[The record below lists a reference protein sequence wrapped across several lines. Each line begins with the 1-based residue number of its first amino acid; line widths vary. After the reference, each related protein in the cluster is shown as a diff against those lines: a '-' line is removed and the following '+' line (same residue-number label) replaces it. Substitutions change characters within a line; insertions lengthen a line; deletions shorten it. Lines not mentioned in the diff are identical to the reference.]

1 MMEIRCPHCG
11 QRAQA
16 EFIYERTVDS
26 VVSID
31 VAPEAAMEALFTR
44 RNPRGVDEEIWRHT
58 YGCRAWMVI
67 TRHRVTNEISAV
79 REILPGTGRWPEGTE
94 GQGLA
99 VHPGIRK
106 SLTWTAPSV
115 ALRAPPPLRGED
127 FGINFTFDGKT
138 YQARKGDMLA
148 AALLR
153 NGVTLVGR
161 SFKYHR
167 PRGIMTAGVEEPNA
181 LVTVGEGGRSEANT
195 RATDV
200 FVYEGLIVKS
210 QNRWPSLSFDFGA
223 ILGLAAP
230 VFSAGFYYKTF
241 FGSAKRWMFYEY
253 FIRKAAGLGNAPT
266 QADPDRFSQR
276 AAFCDILVVGAGPAG
291 LQAAL
296 EAAEAG
302 KRVILVEQDC
312 ILGSSLIRDPQ
323 EQNAAWIEAT
333 ATRIAAAGG
342 RILTRTTASGYWEH
356 DLVTLTQRLA
366 EPGQVP
372 ANGIAQRLWHV
383 RAGQVI
389 LATGSIE
396 RPMAFANNDRP
407 GVMLSQAV
415 RTYVQRFGVV
425 PGKRVVIAT
434 NNDDAYKT
442 AYALK
447 AAGAEIVAIL
457 DARPELSD
465 AARDAGSKF
474 EIHPNSVPVSA
485 TGNKRGL
492 RSVKADLSTEPQ
504 SFTAD
509 LLAVSGGF
517 TPVVHL
523 HMQAGGTLD
532 WHEAAQA
539 FVPATSRQN
548 VTTIG
553 GAVSPQPIFRLLPV
567 SQPKKSFIDFQN
579 DVTLAD
585 VDLAWAEGYRSVEH
599 LKRYTTLG
607 MATDQGKLSNMA
619 ALGRLAQA
627 QGVSIPEAGL
637 TTFRPPY
644 TPVTMGLL
652 AGAGAKDAGAHVRR
666 LTLYDVHLGH
676 QPIWQ
681 PLGLWFR
688 PRAYP
693 VAGETLAQA
702 ALREAKTVRAAV
714 GMTDVST
721 LAKFEISGPDAVA
734 LLEIICATSVGKLAV
749 GRGRYTFMCREDGM
763 VFDDG
768 TVWRLGAQRYLLTSS
783 TGGADRMATHI
794 SYVRQYLAPHLRVS
808 AVNVQEHY
816 AGIAV
821 AGPQSRSVL
830 TALIG
835 EEPPRHMSTIP
846 ATIAGISVII
856 LAASY
861 SGERAFEI
869 YVEATLTS
877 SVWAACHREVAA
889 QGGTLYGLE
898 AMEFLRIE
906 KGHLV
911 VGGEV
916 DGRMTPHDLALDKM
930 LNKAGGYVGAS
941 GLARPAL
948 SEPGR
953 RQLVGLEALD
963 GNIPEGAM
971 LITQD
976 GQSPHGHVSAAAF
989 RINEGGS
996 IALGQLKDGF
1006 SRHGEELIATSP
1018 TRGQKARVRVTAPH
1032 FYDSAGERYGD

>member
-1 MMEIRCPHCG
+1 M
-11 QRAQA
+11 
-16 EFIYERTVDS
+16 TL
-26 VVSID
+26 
-31 VAPEAAMEALFTR
+31 AM
-44 RNPRGVDEEIWRHT
+44 
-58 YGCRAWMVI
+58 
-67 TRHRVTNEISAV
+67 
-79 REILPGTGRWPEGTE
+79 
-94 GQGLA
+94 
-99 VHPGIRK
+99 
-106 SLTWTAPSV
+106 
-115 ALRAPPPLRGED
+115 
-127 FGINFTFDGKT
+127 INFSFDDKA
-138 YQARKGDMLA
+138 YQAREGDTLA

-153 NGVTLVGR
+153 NGIGLVGR

-181 LVTVGEGGRSEANT
+181 LVTIGEGGRTEPNT

-200 FVYEGLIVKS
+200 FVYEGLIARS
-210 QNRWPSLSFDFGA
+210 QNRWPSLSLDFGA
-223 ILGLAAP
+223 VLGLAAP
-230 VFSAGFYYKTF
+230 IFSAGFYYKTF

-266 QADPDRFSQR
+266 EADPDRFSQR
-276 AAFCDILVVGAGPAG
+276 AAFCDVLVVGAGPAG

-302 KRVILVEQDC
+302 KRVILVEQDSV
-312 ILGSSLIRDPQ
+312 LGPSLIRDVQ
-323 EQNAAWIEAT
+323 ELDAAWIDAT
-333 ATRIAAAGG
+333 AARIRAHGG

-356 DLVTLTQRLA
+356 DLVTLTERTA

-372 ANGIAQRLWHV
+372 PNGVAQRLWHV

-396 RPMAFANNDRP
+396 RPMAFAHNDRP

-442 AYALK
+442 ARTLK
-447 AAGAEIVAIL
+447 AAGADVVAIL
-457 DARPELSD
+457 DARPSPAGADSGFPVYNEAVPLSTKGV
-465 AARDAGSKF
+465 RHCLKS
-474 EIHPNSVPVSA
+474 VSA
-485 TGNKRGL
+485 QVGGAT
-492 RSVKADLSTEPQ
+492 Q
-504 SFTAD
+504 SWDAD

-523 HMQAGGTLD
+523 HMQAGGALD
-532 WHEAAQA
+532 WNEAAQA

-553 GAVSPQPIFRLLPV
+553 GAANPEPVFTVTPV
-567 SQPKKSFIDFQN
+567 SDPKKSFIDFQN

-619 ALGRLAQA
+619 ALGRLAEK
-627 QGVSIPEAGL
+627 QGVAIPEAGL

-644 TPVTMGLL
+644 TPVTMGLF

-666 LTLYDVHLGH
+666 LALYDVHAAKN
-676 QPIWQ
+676 PIWQ
-681 PLGLWFR
+681 PLGYWFR

-693 VAGETLAQA
+693 VGGETLAQA
-702 ALREAKTVRAAV
+702 ALREAKAVRTRV

-721 LAKFEISGPDAVA
+721 LAKFEVSGPDAA
-734 LLEIICATSVGKLAV
+734 AFLEIICATSVSKLAV
-749 GRGRYTFMCREDGM
+749 GRGRYTFMLREDGM

-768 TVWRLGAQRYLLTSS
+768 TVWRLAENRYLLTSS
-783 TGGADRMATHI
+783 TGGADRMATLI
-794 SYVRQYLAPHLRVS
+794 SYVRQYLCPQMRVS

-821 AGPQSRSVL
+821 AGPNAKAVQ
-830 TALIG
+830 TGLIG
-835 EEPPRHMSTIP
+835 EEPPRHMSTVP
-846 ATIAGISVII
+846 TTIAGVPVLL

-861 SGERAFEI
+861 SGERAFEVYI
-869 YVEATLTS
+869 EATHAAP
-877 SVWAACHREVAA
+877 VWAALEDAVTA
-889 QGGTLYGLE
+889 QGGCLYGLE

-916 DGRMTPHDLALDKM
+916 DGRLTPHDLALDKM
-930 LNKAGGYVGAS
+930 LNKAGGYIGAS
-941 GLARPAL
+941 GLSRPAL
-948 SEPGR
+948 SASGR
-953 RQLVGLEALD
+953 RQLVGLEAIE
-963 GNIPEGAM
+963 GIIPEGSM
-971 LITQD
+971 LITREGAAPQ
-976 GQSPHGHVSAAAF
+976 GHVTAAAF
-989 RINEGGS
+989 RIIEGGS
-996 IALGQLKDGF
+996 IALGQLEGGF
-1006 SRHGEELIATSP
+1006 ARGGEELIATSP
-1018 TRGQKARVRVTAPH
+1018 TRGQKARVRVVAPH
-1032 FYDSAGERYGD
+1032 FYDAAGERYRD

>member
-1 MMEIRCPHCG
+1 M
-11 QRAQA
+11 
-16 EFIYERTVDS
+16 
-26 VVSID
+26 
-31 VAPEAAMEALFTR
+31 
-44 RNPRGVDEEIWRHT
+44 
-58 YGCRAWMVI
+58 
-67 TRHRVTNEISAV
+67 
-79 REILPGTGRWPEGTE
+79 
-94 GQGLA
+94 
-99 VHPGIRK
+99 
-106 SLTWTAPSV
+106 
-115 ALRAPPPLRGED
+115 
-127 FGINFTFDGKT
+127 INFSFDGKVYT
-138 YQARKGDMLA
+138 AQEGDTLA

-153 NGVTLVGR
+153 NGIGLVGR

-181 LVTVGEGGRSEANT
+181 LVTVGEGGRTEPNT

-200 FVYEGLIVKS
+200 FVYEGLVAKS
-210 QNRWPSLSFDFGA
+210 QNRWPNLSFDIGSVF
-223 ILGLAAP
+223 GLAAP
-230 VFSAGFYYKTF
+230 ALSAGFYYKTF
-241 FGSAKRWMFYEY
+241 FGSAKKWMFYEY

-266 QADPDRFSQR
+266 SSDPDRFSQR

-291 LQAAL
+291 MQAAL
-296 EAAEAG
+296 EAAESG
-302 KRVILVEQDC
+302 KRVILVEQDN
-312 ILGSSLIRDPQ
+312 ILGPSLIRDGQ
-323 EQNAAWIEAT
+323 EQDADWINAAA
-333 ATRIAAAGG
+333 ARIRAANGL
-342 RILTRTTASGYWEH
+342 ILTRTTASGYWEH
-356 DLVTLTQRLA
+356 DLVTLTQRLS

-372 ANGIAQRLWHV
+372 QNNVAQRLWHV

-396 RPMAFANNDRP
+396 RPMAFAHNDRP

-415 RTYVQRFGVV
+415 RSYVRRFGVV

-442 AYALK
+442 AQALK
-447 AAGAEIVAIL
+447 EAGAQIVAVL
-457 DARPELSD
+457 DARPAPAGANSGHRVYNNATPLSTKG
-465 AARDAGSKF
+465 ARHCLK
-474 EIHPNSVPVSA
+474 NVSA
-485 TGNKRGL
+485 LVDGATL
-492 RSVKADLSTEPQ
+492 EWD
-504 SFTAD
+504 AD

-532 WHEAAQA
+532 WNADAQA
-539 FVPATSRQN
+539 FVPAASRQN

-553 GAVSPQPIFRLLPV
+553 GAAEPQPIFKMASV
-567 SQPKKSFIDFQN
+567 AKPKKSFIDFQN
-579 DVTLAD
+579 DVTLSD

-619 ALGRLAQA
+619 ALGRLAEK
-627 QGVSIPEAGL
+627 QGVAIPEAGL

-666 LTLYDVHLGH
+666 LALYDLHAAKN
-676 QPIWQ
+676 PIWQ
-681 PLGLWFR
+681 PLGYWFR

-693 VAGETLAQA
+693 ISGESLAQA
-702 ALREAKTVRAAV
+702 ALREAKAVRNNV

-721 LAKFEISGPDAVA
+721 LAKFEVSGPDAA
-734 LLEIICATSVGKLAV
+734 AFLEIICATTVSKLAA
-749 GRGRYTFMCREDGM
+749 GRGRYTFMLREDGF

-768 TVWRLGAQRYLLTSS
+768 TVWRLDENRYLLTSS

-794 SYVRQYLAPHLRVS
+794 SYVRQYLCPHLHVS

-816 AGIAV
+816 AGIAI
-821 AGPQSRSVL
+821 AGPKAKAVL
-830 TALIG
+830 TTLIG
-835 EEPPRHMSTIP
+835 EEPPRHMSTVP
-846 ATIAGISVII
+846 AVIAGVPVII

-869 YVEATLTS
+869 YIAASEAAT
-877 SVWAACHREVAA
+877 VWAACEAEVMHIDGA
-889 QGGTLYGLE
+889 LYGLE

-930 LNKAGGYVGAS
+930 LNKAGGYIGAS

-948 SEPGR
+948 AETGR
-953 RQLVGLEALD
+953 RQLVGLEALEGD
-963 GNIPEGAM
+963 IPEGSM
-971 LITQD
+971 LVSNE
-976 GQSPHGHVSAAAF
+976 GASPQGHVSAAAF
-989 RINEGGS
+989 RIIEGGS
-996 IALGQLKDGF
+996 VALGQLVDGF
-1006 SRHGEELIATSP
+1006 SRHGEILIASSP
-1018 TRGQKARVRVTAPH
+1018 TRGQKARVRVVAPH
-1032 FYDSAGERYGD
+1032 FYDHAGERYRD

>member
-1 MMEIRCPHCG
+1 
-11 QRAQA
+11 
-16 EFIYERTVDS
+16 V
-26 VVSID
+26 
-31 VAPEAAMEALFTR
+31 
-44 RNPRGVDEEIWRHT
+44 
-58 YGCRAWMVI
+58 
-67 TRHRVTNEISAV
+67 
-79 REILPGTGRWPEGTE
+79 
-94 GQGLA
+94 
-99 VHPGIRK
+99 
-106 SLTWTAPSV
+106 
-115 ALRAPPPLRGED
+115 
-127 FGINFTFDGKT
+127 INFSFDGKT
-138 YQARKGDMLA
+138 YQAHKGDTLA

-153 NGVTLVGR
+153 NGIGLVGR

-181 LVTVGEGGRSEANT
+181 LVTIGDGGRSEPNT

-200 FVYEGLIVKS
+200 FVYEGLIAKS
-210 QNRWPSLSFDFGA
+210 QNRWPNLSFDIGA
-223 ILGLAAP
+223 VLGLAAP
-230 VFSAGFYYKTF
+230 ALSAGFYYKTF

-266 QADPDRFSQR
+266 KTDPDLFSQR
-276 AAFCDILVVGAGPAG
+276 AAFCDVLVVGAGPAG
-291 LQAAL
+291 LSAAL

-302 KRVILVEQDC
+302 KRVILVEQDN
-312 ILGSSLIRDPQ
+312 ILGASLIRDGHDRDG
-323 EQNAAWIEAT
+323 AWVEST
-333 ATRIAAAGG
+333 QTRIRAAGG

-356 DLVTLTQRLA
+356 DLVTLTQRVA
-366 EPGQVP
+366 EPGQIPPHGV
-372 ANGIAQRLWHV
+372 AQRLWHV

-396 RPMAFANNDRP
+396 RPMAFAHNDRP

-415 RTYVQRFGVV
+415 RTYLNRFGVV

-447 AAGAEIVAIL
+447 AAGAEIVAVL
-457 DARPELSD
+457 DARPAPAGADSGLPVYHNAVPLSTKG
-465 AARDAGSKF
+465 ARHCLK
-474 EIHPNSVPVSA
+474 SVTARV
-485 TGNKRGL
+485 NGL
-492 RSVKADLSTEPQ
+492 TQSWDADLI
-504 SFTAD
+504 
-509 LLAVSGGF
+509 AVSGGF

-532 WHEAAQA
+532 WNDAAQA
-539 FVPATSRQN
+539 FVPAASRQN

-553 GAVSPQPIFRLLPV
+553 GAANPEPVFNVVPV
-567 SQPKKSFIDFQN
+567 SKPKKSFIDFQN
-579 DVTLAD
+579 DVTLSD

-619 ALGRLAQA
+619 ALGRLAEK
-627 QGVSIPEAGL
+627 QGVAIPEAGL

-666 LTLYDVHLGH
+666 LALYDVHAAKN
-676 QPIWQ
+676 PIWQ
-681 PLGLWFR
+681 PLGYWFR

-693 VAGETLAQA
+693 MGSETLAQA
-702 ALREAKTVRAAV
+702 AMREAKAVRSNV

-721 LAKFEISGPDAVA
+721 LAKFEVSGPDAA
-734 LLEIICATSVGKLAV
+734 AFLEIICATTVGKLAV
-749 GRGRYTFMCREDGM
+749 GRGRYTFMLREDGF

-768 TVWRLGAQRYLLTSS
+768 TVWRLDENRYLLTSS

-794 SYVRQYLAPHLRVS
+794 SYFRQYLCPHLRVS

-821 AGPQSRSVL
+821 AGPQAKATL
-830 TALIG
+830 AALIG
-835 EEPPRHMSTIP
+835 EEPPRHMSTVP
-846 ATIAGISVII
+846 AMIAGVPVIV

-869 YVEATLTS
+869 YVEAS
-877 SVWAACHREVAA
+877 HAGPVWAACEAEVAK
-889 QGGTLYGLE
+889 QGGALYGLE

-941 GLARPAL
+941 GLSRPAL
-948 SEPGR
+948 SEAGR
-953 RQLVGLEALD
+953 RQLVGLEAIE

-971 LITQD
+971 LIT
-976 GQSPHGHVSAAAF
+976 GEGVSPQGHVSAAAF
-989 RINEGGS
+989 RIMDGGS
-996 IALGQLKDGF
+996 IALGQLTDGF
-1006 SRHGEELIATSP
+1006 ARHGEELIATSP
-1018 TRGQKARVRVTAPH
+1018 TRSQMARVRVVAPH
-1032 FYDSAGERYGD
+1032 FYDTAGERYRD